1 VVSRPKVRIESRNLR
16 LVAVVDLELQGTAA
30 YPVALGTIRLLSGET
45 LIRGNRFRLT
55 RGDITLSNPVRT
67 TPILDLEAQTHI
79 QRHVL
84 TLDINGPID
93 RAKISYRSDPPLP
106 SGEVLSLLA
115 LGYAPSE
122 QQMTAGG
129 STGPNLSAASLLSAA
144 VSSGVTGRVE
154 RLFGVTRVRVD
165 PSSQYQTSTGAAYQ
179 VTVEQQLTPDFTI
192 TYILN
197 TGIAGHNEVRLEWAV
212 RENAS
217 VVGERDINGVYGFE
231 LRFRRRF
238 K

>member
-1 VVSRPKVRIESRNLR
+1 
-16 LVAVVDLELQGTAA
+16 
-30 YPVALGTIRLLSGET
+30 
-45 LIRGNRFRLT
+45 
-55 RGDITLSNPVRT
+55 
-67 TPILDLEAQTHI
+67 
-79 QRHVL
+79 L
-84 TLDINGPID
+84 TLNINGPID

-129 STGPNLSAASLLSAA
+129 SAGPNLSAASLLSAA
-144 VSSGVTGRVE
+144 VSSGVTGRVQ

-165 PSSQYQTSTGAAYQ
+165 PSQYQTTTTAAYQ
-179 VTVEQQLTPDFTI
+179 VTVEQQLAPDFTI

-197 TGIAGHNEVRLEWAV
+197 TGIAGHNVVRLEWAI

-217 VVGERDINGVYGFE
+217 LVAERDINGVYGVE
-231 LRFRRRF
+231 IRFRRRF